1 MLQAHNPNYLKGSS
15 PTSSRK
21 NGSDDLHEAYDNIDE
36 IPIAEL
42 NLDVPLKVH
51 CKSIEL
57 FGTESNDGFLKTNC
71 RLDVLSLFGVKKNR
85 VKVTVLFNRISL
97 RDVVF

>member
-15 PTSSRK
+15 PTSSRR
-21 NGSDDLHEAYDNIDE
+21 NGSDELKDTYDNIDE

-51 CKSIEL
+51 CEFKRLL
-57 FGTESNDGFLKTNC
+57 FCVKT
-71 RLDVLSLFGVKKNR
+71 
-85 VKVTVLFNRISL
+85 
-97 RDVVF
+97 

>member
-15 PTSSRK
+15 PSSSRK
-21 NGSDDLHEAYDNIDE
+21 NGTDDHDAYDNIDE

-51 CKSIEL
+51 CK
-57 FGTESNDGFLKTNC
+57 
-71 RLDVLSLFGVKKNR
+71 LDIQFTRRN
-85 VKVTVLFNRISL
+85 
-97 RDVVF
+97 